1 MNTAMILLQAQ
12 QGKGSGMWYILQGLQ
27 VLIDWESGGFEI
39 AATCSNGK
47 EALKYLKENQVDLI
61 ISDIRMPE
69 MTGLE
74 LLETV
79 KKEKISDAEF
89 VLLTGYDDFAYTQ
102 RAIRNGCLD
111 YILKPVEE
119 EELIA
124 VLRKVSNLNRESI
137 ILRKDREK
145 MEDAYLSRVIRH
157 IIRGKYAEEEIE
169 YANKHLQLSGGLRF
183 IYIGFIQRDAE
194 ADTAV
199 SDDYD
204 MGAIQKQLI
213 NACRETLKEYVNHFT
228 LEVPYDEDIYDV
240 GFIYCENMA
249 DMRDMS
255 ENEFLNQLIRKI
267 EVLFI
272 KPVRMYCGKIV
283 PDIASLSESYESCKR
298 LKSIAGFHNTKKLYF
313 FEETDTNYSG
323 IVLCKNTIDEI
334 IGSIAKN
341 EPSSIESGIEKL
353 HEELRG
359 KDSNNVAFDLN
370 INYLLFQLIHLA
382 SELDDTVNQEEIIQY
397 ISEQASGDAF
407 ARGSYQHL
415 KTFAL
420 EYAAY
425 LSELRKSISHGILA
439 VIEAEIRENYAGD
452 ISLKYLG
459 DKYHINSSYL
469 GQVFRKK
476 YGESFKNYL
485 TNYRIREAARQII
498 NTDEKINRIA
508 ENVGYKDSD
517 YFIRKF
523 IEIMGCTPSKYRKT
537 NRGD

>member
-1 MNTAMILLQAQ
+1 MLKVMLVDDEP
-12 QGKGSGMWYILQGLQ
+12 YILQGLQ

-47 EALKYLKENQVDLI
+47 EALKYLKENHVDLI

-157 IIRGKYAEEEIE
+157 IIRGKYAEEEID
-169 YANKHLQLSGGLRF
+169 YANKHLQLAGGLRF
-183 IYIGFIQRDAE
+183 IYIGFIQKDAE
-194 ADTAV
+194 ADTAI

-204 MGAIQKQLI
+204 MGTIQKQLL

-272 KPVRMYCGKIV
+272 KPVRMYCGKVV

-313 FEETDTNYSG
+313 YEETDTNYSS

-341 EPSSIESGIEKL
+341 EPSAIESGIEKL
-353 HEELRG
+353 HGELRG
-359 KDSNNVAFDLN
+359 KDSSNVAFDLN

-397 ISEQASGDAF
+397 ISEQASGEAF

-420 EYAAY
+420 EYASY

-498 NTDEKINRIA
+498 NTDKKINRIA
-508 ENVGYKDSD
+508 EDVGYKDSD